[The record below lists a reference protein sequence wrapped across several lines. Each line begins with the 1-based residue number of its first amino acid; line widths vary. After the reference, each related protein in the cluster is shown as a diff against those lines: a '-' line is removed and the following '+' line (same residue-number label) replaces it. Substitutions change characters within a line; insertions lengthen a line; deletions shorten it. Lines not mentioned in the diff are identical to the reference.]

1 MNQES
6 DGTKVPSPA
15 RTLFPTRFSRKGGS
29 GQPTTAWPQHGF
41 PKLRAGVGR
50 GDGLALDQMNLLR
63 WLAIVLFTV
72 SSPALPGQELS
83 DAQWELES
91 LSEEGGFSFQPDT
104 GIATAVNGLRV
115 RYLHPEFGEAVL
127 QADRV
132 TLDQLS
138 GQITAEG
145 GVTLQR
151 DGQVWRGDQLD
162 YNFNTQVMGASNYR
176 TGKTPFFAAGTVI
189 EGANHPPAYR
199 ASEAFVTTDDAKSPN
214 HRIRAKQIKIVPG
227 QYFSARHATVYLGK
241 VPVMYF
247 PYLRANLDREGNH
260 WSLTPGY
267 RSRFG
272 GFLLSTYQFNLFT
285 NLTANLHF
293 DYRTR
298 RGAGVGPD
306 FRYDLGRFGTG
317 ETKTYYLHDDLP
329 GFEPGG
335 RPISRQWRGEDHPS
349 EGRLGRVHLGPSRD
363 PLPRRHGGG
372 GPRLGDQQRLGFH
385 LRSEARPGELIPSA
399 RDRTAGPGEAICRR
413 VLCSGGR
420 CRLQRRASSFAP
432 APGRR

>member
-1 MNQES
+1 
-6 DGTKVPSPA
+6 
-15 RTLFPTRFSRKGGS
+15 
-29 GQPTTAWPQHGF
+29 
-41 PKLRAGVGR
+41 
-50 GDGLALDQMNLLR
+50 MNLLR

-189 EGANHPPAYR
+189 EGANHPRPTVPR
-199 ASEAFVTTDDAKSPN
+199 RRLSPRMMPN
-214 HRIRAKQIKIVPG
+214 HPIIEFGPSKSKSCPDSTLVPAMRRST
-227 QYFSARHATVYLGK
+227 SAR
-241 VPVMYF
+241 F
-247 PYLRANLDREGNH
+247 PSCISHTFERISIARE
-260 WSLTPGY
+260 TI
-267 RSRFG
+267 
-272 GFLLSTYQFNLFT
+272 
-285 NLTANLHF
+285 
-293 DYRTR
+293 
-298 RGAGVGPD
+298 GP
-306 FRYDLGRFGTG
+306 
-317 ETKTYYLHDDLP
+317 
-329 GFEPGG
+329 
-335 RPISRQWRGEDHPS
+335 
-349 EGRLGRVHLGPSRD
+349 
-363 PLPRRHGGG
+363 
-372 GPRLGDQQRLGFH
+372 
-385 LRSEARPGELIPSA
+385 
-399 RDRTAGPGEAICRR
+399 
-413 VLCSGGR
+413 
-420 CRLQRRASSFAP
+420 
-432 APGRR
+432 